1 MLLMEWNYLLVQLRL
16 TIPTQP
22 GLNVKMWN
30 MS

>member
-22 GLNVKMWN
+22 G
-30 MS
+30 